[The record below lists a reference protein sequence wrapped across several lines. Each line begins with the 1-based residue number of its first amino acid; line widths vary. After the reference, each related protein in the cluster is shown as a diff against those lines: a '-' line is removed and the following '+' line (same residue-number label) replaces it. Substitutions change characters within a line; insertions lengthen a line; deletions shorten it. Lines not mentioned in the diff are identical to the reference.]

1 MANRNKPIPAQV
13 RTAQLADAAL
23 ARHLNW
29 QKWPLARQ
37 LAYLFS
43 ADGSTEI
50 GAHVEPHSVL
60 AELYR
65 HCVATR
71 SANEQWRIRH
81 FLGQLVQCR
90 TALR

>member
-1 MANRNKPIPAQV
+1 MANRNKPLPAQV

-37 LAYLFS
+37 LDYLFS
-43 ADGSTEI
+43 ADAATDI
-50 GAHVEPHSVL
+50 ATRAEPHSVL
-60 AELYR
+60 AALHR

-71 SANEQWRIRH
+71 STNEQWRIRH
-81 FLGQLVQCR
+81 FLS
-90 TALR
+90 